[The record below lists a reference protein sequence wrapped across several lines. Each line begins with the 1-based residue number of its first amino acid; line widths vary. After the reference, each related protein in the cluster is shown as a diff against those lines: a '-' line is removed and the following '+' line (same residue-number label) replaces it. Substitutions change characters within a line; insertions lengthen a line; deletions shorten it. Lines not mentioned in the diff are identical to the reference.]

1 MYGNSVLDEHTKYA
15 TIARMTKT
23 KSVVPRGDDHVVQA
37 HAISRAAYSM
47 PVLLRRLVYLAMA
60 YAKPEEKGFMDVT
73 MKVGDIARALDMG
86 DAGPIYTRLRRAVTD
101 AVKYVLEIDLP
112 DKGWEVY
119 TWFSY
124 AKYSP
129 KTDSITLRLNEPL
142 RPYVLDVQKFFTP
155 FAIADIAKLQG
166 RHSLRWYELVLSRQS
181 QADAA
186 GHWWYEVELD
196 ELRHLFKIGPN
207 EYAST
212 NNLRRKVID
221 APVQEINEAGLGLR
235 LDPEFLRHGRELT
248 GVRMHCQRVGRDDP
262 KPVKPPTPEEAA
274 DDALKAAHPKRY
286 AEILADIRAQEDL
299 PGMTWAS
306 PNMRDLA
313 QQSEALARLRAEVKP
328 KRGRPKSVRT

>member
-1 MYGNSVLDEHTKYA
+1 MK
-15 TIARMTKT
+15 KT
-23 KSVVPRGDDHVVQA
+23 TSVVPKKDDHVLQS
-37 HAISRAAYSM
+37 HAISRAAYTM
-47 PVLLRRLVYLAMA
+47 PVTLRRLVYLAMA

-73 MKVGDIARALDMG
+73 MKIGDIARALDMG
-86 DAGPIYTRLRRAVTD
+86 DRGTVYTRLRRAVTD
-101 AVKYVLEIDLP
+101 AVQYVLEIDLP

-124 AKYSP
+124 AKYNP

-155 FAIADIAKLQG
+155 LAIADIARLQG
-166 RHSLRWYELVLSRQS
+166 RHSMRWYELVQSRQG

-207 EYAST
+207 EYRLTAD
-212 NNLRRKVID
+212 LRKKVIN

-235 LDPEFLRHGRELT
+235 LDPEFLRHGRDLV

-262 KPVKPPTPEEAA
+262 KPVQAPTPEEAA
-274 DDALKAAHPKRY
+274 DEAFIAAHSKRY
-286 AEILADIRAQEDL
+286 GEILADLASQEDL
-299 PGMTWAS
+299 PGMPWAS
-306 PNMRDLA
+306 ASMRDLA
-313 QQSEALARLRAEVKP
+313 LRSQALARLRAEVKP
-328 KRGRPKSVRT
+328 KRGRPKARA

>member
-1 MYGNSVLDEHTKYA
+1 MKKTTAVVPKSDDSVL
-15 TIARMTKT
+15 
-23 KSVVPRGDDHVVQA
+23 QA
-37 HAISRAAYSM
+37 HAISRAAYTM
-47 PVLLRRLVYLAMA
+47 PVGVRRLVYLAMA
-60 YAKPEEKGFMDVT
+60 HAKPEEKGFMDVT
-73 MKVGDIARALDMG
+73 MKVGDIARAFNLG
-86 DAGPIYTRLRRAVTD
+86 DRGTVYTRLRRMVTD

-119 TWFSY
+119 TWLSY
-124 AKYSP
+124 AKYTP
-129 KTDSITLRLNEPL
+129 KTDSITLRLNEEL
-142 RPYVLDVQKFFTP
+142 RPYVLDVQRFFTP
-155 FAIADIAKLQG
+155 LAIADIAKLQG

-186 GHWWYEVELD
+186 GHWWYEVELV

-207 EYAST
+207 EYRLTAD
-212 NNLRRKVID
+212 LRKKVID

-235 LDPEFLRHGRELT
+235 LDPEYLRHGRELV
-248 GVRMHCQRVGRDDP
+248 GVRMHCQSVGRNDP
-262 KPVKPPTPEEAA
+262 KPVKAPTPEEAA

-306 PNMRDLA
+306 PTMRDLA

-328 KRGRPKSVRT
+328 RRGRPKSVRT